1 MNVRCSGC
9 RCDIPFDQ
17 PYPYHAGFGN
27 QGFLYNE
34 AGTLTLVW
42 SVHDPAFVSLN
53 LSWERTP
60 AERTQIEAA
69 LLPSPAG
76 DRWLFRNSAR
86 SPSCGHNVRP
96 SILTDIYFLKY
107 PGSVL
112 TEETDGGQG
121 FASVVRPGD
130 EPSQ

>member
-1 MNVRCSGC
+1 MIVTCPGC
-9 RCDIPFDQ
+9 RVDIAFGQ

-42 SVHDPAFVSLN
+42 SVYDPAWTSLG
-53 LSWERTP
+53 LSWEREP
-60 AERTQIEAA
+60 EKRARIEAA

-76 DRWLFRNSAR
+76 DRWLFANPAR
-86 SPSCGHNVRP
+86 CPSCRHPVRQ
-96 SILTDIYFLKY
+96 SIVTDIYYLLY

-112 TEETDGGQG
+112 TERSDGGHG
-121 FASVVRPGD
+121 FASVVRPGYD
-130 EPSQ
+130 PSQ